1 MLVTCALRQEG
12 LHAGGH
18 GKGEATTKHVG
29 LRSPQ
34 QAGDVVA
41 IRILDPAI
49 VGAERVDA
57 LRHEEDEHE
66 AIRCALLRHTMEK
79 VLRRLKLRRWP
90 VSTIQSRGEGQ
101 VRVGVHEPG
110 LALQIW
116 VAFIHHFASTLF
128 IIVPA
133 GLRVVPTDE
142 LQPFVTRP
150 AERNAAMRLRRR

>member
-1 MLVTCALRQEG
+1 M
-12 LHAGGH
+12 
-18 GKGEATTKHVG
+18 
-29 LRSPQ
+29 
-34 QAGDVVA
+34 
-41 IRILDPAI
+41 
-49 VGAERVDA
+49 
-57 LRHEEDEHE
+57 
-66 AIRCALLRHTMEK
+66 
-79 VLRRLKLRRWP
+79 LKLRRWP

-101 VRVGVHEPG
+101 VRVGVHVPG

-116 VAFIHHFASTLF
+116 VAFIHHFVSTFMF